1 MIRTVVAASVDRVWQ
16 LQLAPPPGQ
25 PEHNVATPV
34 QAQDSYYVKGRNA
47 VAARAAERHPGHAKN
62 VILFI
67 GDGMGISTI
76 TAARIY
82 AGQSQG
88 ARWRELSAR
97 DGEAAVLGVLE
108 DLHA

>member
-1 MIRTVVAASVDRVWQ
+1 MASVAI
-16 LQLAPPPGQ
+16 LALTAC
-25 PEHNVATPV
+25 ATTHDMISAPLPAPV
-34 QAQDSYYVKGRNA
+34 QSADSYYVKGRDA
-47 VAARAAERHPGHAKN
+47 VAARAVARTPKKAKN

-82 AGQSQG
+82 AGQKKG
-88 ARWRELSAR
+88 LGRELPAR
-97 DGEAAVLGVLE
+97 DGEAAVVGVLE